1 MFAIFKNASNPNEK
15 SKRLSGIYMQV
26 NTVKNQINTIPC
38 ISLICAK
45 RRTHG
50 QIARNTQMENV

>member
-26 NTVKNQINTIPC
+26 NTVKN
-38 ISLICAK
+38 
-45 RRTHG
+45 
-50 QIARNTQMENV
+50 